1 MTSTGLMVG
10 ILRPPTY
17 RYMAIKSQPPGSI
30 QGNLRLTEQGEMI
43 QYKFGIA
50 PAVAMRQLEIYT
62 TATLL
67 GTIQPPDTAREGSW
81 RSIMDSLAKT
91 SCSAYRKVRQGSSP
105 LEWTFAVQMGS
116 MNEPRDTAQMNLTL
130 THQAAF
136 HQHFNRGSAIEPSI
150 ETLSRIHTRTARGVC
165 FKGPLC

>member
-1 MTSTGLMVG
+1 
-10 ILRPPTY
+10 
-17 RYMAIKSQPPGSI
+17 MAIKSQPPGSI

-67 GTIQPPDTAREGSW
+67 GTIQPPDTAREGAW

-91 SCSAYRKVRQGSSP
+91 SCSAYRKVRDALITQRSISLRFP
-105 LEWTFAVQMGS
+105 
-116 MNEPRDTAQMNLTL
+116 NPRIVIT
-130 THQAAF
+130 
-136 HQHFNRGSAIEPSI
+136 
-150 ETLSRIHTRTARGVC
+150 
-165 FKGPLC
+165 